1 MGKSPTAY
9 SNIFW
14 HFTGSPTIKDNANVY
29 KPTDL
34 IKGKRTPKS
43 EVNSIKKLKK
53 ILKSKTLLAT
63 SREKIIANIVTEK
76 FCCVCDLPF
85 KDLLTHSKYYG
96 KVAIAFSS
104 NSIYRDFNPV
114 LYLNDTKLKI
124 DEKRNFDAKGSAKN
138 FIEKLFGSHLPKIQG
153 SMGQFKDYIKITS
166 FDEDVTQTFYRER
179 EWRCL
184 YDYKF
189 MPKDVCALIVPKK
202 YIFEI
207 QNFLKKHKY
216 KNISII
222 SWEVVEKA

>member
-14 HFTGSPTIKDNANVY
+14 HFTGSPTIKDNENVH
-29 KPTDL
+29 KPADL
-34 IKGKRTPKS
+34 IKGKRTTKS
-43 EVNSIKKLKK
+43 EVDSIKKLKK

-63 SREKIIANIVTEK
+63 SREKIIDNIVTEK

-96 KVAIAFSS
+96 KVAVAFSS

-114 LYLNDTKLKI
+114 LYLNDAKLKI
-124 DEKRNFDAKGSAKN
+124 EKKRNFVTNDSTKN
-138 FIEKLFGSHLPKIQG
+138 FIERLFGSNLPKIQE
-153 SMGQFKDYIKITS
+153 SMGQFKDYLKITS
-166 FDEDVTQTFYRER
+166 FDEDVNQTFYRER

-184 YDYKF
+184 YDFKF
-189 MPKDVCALIVPKK
+189 NSKDVCALIVPKK

-207 QNFLKKHKY
+207 QNFLKKYKY